1 MSEKTKKC
9 KYCQSEISKKA
20 KICPNCQKKQGGFPW
35 VPVIVIFIILVVAMG
50 GTTTPK
56 EETSS
61 NSTNTSVATT
71 SKESQPESTEEI
83 ITYTSVEVSS
93 MVSELKDNALKAK
106 ETYNG
111 NYYEI
116 TGRLSNIDSNGKYIN
131 VAPSDETLSV
141 YTVQCYVK
149 DAEQKNKILDMKKDD
164 IVTIKVKIKDVGEIL
179 GFSAD
184 ITGID

>member
-9 KYCQSEISKKA
+9 KYCQSEIAKKA

-35 VPVIVIFIILVVAMG
+35 VPVIIVFIVLLIGMG
-50 GTTTPK
+50 GTLSPK
-56 EETSS
+56 TDSTSTS
-61 NSTNTSVATT
+61 GSNTSVTAEKA
-71 SKESQPESTEEI
+71 SVVQEEP
-83 ITYTSVEVSS
+83 ITYTSVDVST
-93 MVSELKDNALKAK
+93 MVTDLKDNALKAK

-116 TGRLSNIDSNGKYIN
+116 TGRLSNIDSSGKYIN
-131 VAPSDETLSV
+131 VAPEGEKLSV

-149 DAEQKNKILDMKKDD
+149 NDDQKSKILDMKKDD
-164 IVTIKVKIKDVGEIL
+164 IITIKVKIKDVGEIL

-184 ITGID
+184 ITEID